1 MVILNLDKTR
11 VNIGM
16 KVFFRFVFAKSLDG
30 TSDTLWQWFRGHPM
44 VLRMSSIEM
53 SDLTYSFTQIN
64 LNCLTSSIICIT
76 HLGIVYL
83 IHIGFST

>member
-1 MVILNLDKTR
+1 
-11 VNIGM
+11 M
-16 KVFFRFVFAKSLDG
+16 KAFFRFVFAKSLDG

-53 SDLTYSFTQIN
+53 GDLTYSFTQIN
-64 LNCLTSSIICIT
+64 LNYLPSSIIICIT
-76 HLGIVYL
+76 ILGIVYI